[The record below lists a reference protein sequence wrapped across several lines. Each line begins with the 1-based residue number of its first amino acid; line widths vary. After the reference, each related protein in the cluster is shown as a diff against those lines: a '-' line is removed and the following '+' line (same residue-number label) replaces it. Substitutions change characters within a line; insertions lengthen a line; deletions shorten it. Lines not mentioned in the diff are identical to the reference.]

1 MSTINLLAKPNKS
14 LKSHLEETLRIAEK
28 IWIGD
33 EKLKKYAL
41 IASAF
46 HDIGKAD
53 KRFQEYIRN
62 GKRAPPH
69 PLLGL
74 PILDNILNSLDIKEP
89 YKSLV
94 ILAVASHHT
103 PLHEKLYFDYSLNL
117 KTEIEAINEL
127 KAIIRGLL
135 STMGYDVE
143 INLNNLDLPRKIL
156 EIARKQ
162 IVGKYASKIREDFV
176 KIQGC
181 LMYADYL
188 ASAEK
193 EVEKFRF
200 PSKYVD
206 EEYYY
211 QIKAMKLRGNV
222 FITLPTGT
230 GKTETA
236 LYWAKNNF
244 KGCLFYVLPTATT
257 INAMYKRLRKF
268 FGESVALYH
277 SYADM
282 FLFHEDENLENLL
295 YYKYFLYPINVTTP
309 DQLMLALMNYK
320 KYTLKNFRILN
331 STIIIDEVHSYDP
344 ETFFLLKYLL
354 KYLSRNSNICVMS
367 ATFPEKF
374 KEELSFLNARELM
387 SKNEIEKIYSS
398 KRRTKPVFIRDYLP
412 NYIEDVL
419 KDYKN
424 GKSILVVLNTV
435 KRAQEFYKNILEKF
449 PEAEADIELFHSRYI
464 VKHKWDKESKIT
476 QNGVK
481 ILVATQVVEVSLDID
496 YDLLYTEASYP
507 DSLIQ
512 RAGRV
517 NRRGL
522 KIFAEHNIKIFEP
535 ENYYPYKF
543 LETALNILENSGKIN
558 SELEYLKLTN
568 LFYDEIWA
576 EIKKNEENRYKKIW
590 KELSYIYSADLTD
603 EQIQKLLKTRSG
615 IISIPAIPYIYK
627 DRIEKINTRIDD
639 INVKLRKTRER
650 SLERDRLKLIEEKKM
665 YIVNVPIFYKDFIK
679 LENRDYYV
687 ELEYDKRLGLTDKFD
702 NMV

>member
-1 MSTINLLAKPNKS
+1 MNLLAKPNKS
-14 LKSHLEETLRIAEK
+14 LKSHLEETLKIAEK

-33 EKLKKYAL
+33 GKLKKYAL

-62 GKRAPPH
+62 GRRAPPH

-74 PILDNILNSLDIKEP
+74 PILNNVLSNLGIEEP

-103 PLHEKLYFDYSLNL
+103 PLHEKLYFDYPLDL
-117 KTEIEAINEL
+117 KIEIKAVNEL
-127 KAIIRGLL
+127 KAIISGLL

-143 INLNNLDLPRKIL
+143 IDLNNLDLPRKIL
-156 EIARKQ
+156 ELARKQ
-162 IVGKYASKIREDFV
+162 IVGKYASQIREDFV
-176 KIQGC
+176 EIQGC

-193 EVEKFRF
+193 EVEDFRF
-200 PSKYVD
+200 PSKFVE

-211 QIKAMKLRGNV
+211 QIKAMKLMGNV

-268 FGESVALYH
+268 FKESVALYH

-374 KEELSFLNARELM
+374 KEELSFLNAKELM
-387 SKNEIEKIYSS
+387 SKNEIEEIYSS
-398 KRRTKPVFIRDYLP
+398 KRRTKPVFIRDYLL

-424 GKSILVVLNTV
+424 GKSVLVVLNTV
-435 KRAQEFYKNILEKF
+435 KRAQEFYKNILDKI
-449 PEAEADIELFHSRYI
+449 PEEADVELFHSRYI
-464 VKHKWDKESKIT
+464 AKHKMDKENKIT
-476 QNGVK
+476 QNSVK
-481 ILVATQVVEVSLDID
+481 ILVTTQVVEVSLDID
-496 YDLLYTEASYP
+496 YDLLYTEAAYL

-522 KIFAEHNIKIFEP
+522 KVFGEHNVKIFEP
-535 ENYYPYKF
+535 ENYYPYNKKL
-543 LETALNILENSGKIN
+543 LETALNILENSDMIN
-558 SELEYLKLTN
+558 SEFEYLRLTN

-615 IISIPAIPYIYK
+615 IINIPAIPYTYK
-627 DRIEKINTRIDD
+627 DYMEEINARIDE
-639 INVKLRKTRER
+639 INAKLKRTHNNN
-650 SLERDRLKLIEEKKM
+650 LEYNRLKLIEEKRM
-665 YIVNVPIFYKDFIK
+665 YIVNVPIFYKDYITLDNK
-679 LENRDYYV
+679 DYYV
-687 ELEYDKRLGLTDKFD
+687 MLEYDRKLGLTDEFD
-702 NMV
+702 NMI

>member
-1 MSTINLLAKPNKS
+1 MNLLAKPNKS

-28 IWIGD
+28 IWVGD
-33 EKLKKYAL
+33 KKLKKYAL

-74 PILDNILNSLDIKEP
+74 PILSNILNNLDMEEP

-103 PLHEKLYFDYSLNL
+103 PLYGNLYSDYPLNL
-117 KTEIEAINEL
+117 KTEIKAINEL
-127 KAIIRGLL
+127 KTIIRELL

-143 INLNNLDLPRKIL
+143 IDLNNLDSPKKIL
-156 EIARKQ
+156 EIAKKLV
-162 IVGKYASKIREDFV
+162 VGKYASEEIREHFV

-181 LMYADYL
+181 LMCADYL

-193 EVEKFRF
+193 EVEEFRF

-295 YYKYFLYPINVTTP
+295 YYKYFLYPINITTP

-344 ETFFLLKYLL
+344 EAFFLLKYLL

-374 KEELSFLNARELM
+374 KEELSFLNAKELI
-387 SKNEIEKIYSS
+387 SKNEIKKIYSS

-412 NYIEDVL
+412 NYIENVI

-424 GKSILVVLNTV
+424 GKSVLVVLNTV

-449 PEAEADIELFHSRYI
+449 PEAEAGIELFHSRYI
-464 VKHKWDKESKIT
+464 VKHKWNKENKIT
-476 QNGVK
+476 QNCVK

-496 YDLLYTEASYP
+496 YDLLYTEASYL

-512 RAGRV
+512 RVGRV

-522 KIFAEHNIKIFEP
+522 KVFAEHNVKIFEP
-535 ENYYPYKF
+535 ENYYPYNKKF
-543 LETALNILENSGKIN
+543 LETALNILENSDKIN

-590 KELSYIYSADLTD
+590 KELRYIYSVDLTD
-603 EQIQKLLKTRSG
+603 EQVQKLLKTRSG
-615 IISIPAIPYIYK
+615 IINIPAIPYTYR
-627 DRIEKINTRIDD
+627 DYIEEINARIDE
-639 INVKLRKTRER
+639 INAKLKRTHDN
-650 SLERDRLKLIEEKKM
+650 SLEYDRLKLIEDKRM
-665 YIVNVPIFYKDFIK
+665 YIVNVPIFYKDYITLNDK
-679 LENRDYYV
+679 DYYV
-687 ELEYDKRLGLTDKFD
+687 MLDYDKCFGLTDKFD
-702 NMV
+702 GMI

>member
-1 MSTINLLAKPNKS
+1 
-14 LKSHLEETLRIAEK
+14 
-28 IWIGD
+28 
-33 EKLKKYAL
+33 
-41 IASAF
+41 
-46 HDIGKAD
+46 
-53 KRFQEYIRN
+53 
-62 GKRAPPH
+62 
-69 PLLGL
+69 
-74 PILDNILNSLDIKEP
+74 
-89 YKSLV
+89 
-94 ILAVASHHT
+94 
-103 PLHEKLYFDYSLNL
+103 
-117 KTEIEAINEL
+117 
-127 KAIIRGLL
+127 
-135 STMGYDVE
+135 MGYDLE
-143 INLNNLDLPRKIL
+143 IDLNNLDLPRKIL

-193 EVEKFRF
+193 EVEELRF

-206 EEYYY
+206 KEYYY

-244 KGCLFYVLPTATT
+244 KGHLFYVLPTATT

-331 STIIIDEVHSYDP
+331 STIIIDEIHTYDS

-374 KEELSFLNARELM
+374 KEELSFLNAKELM

-419 KDYKN
+419 EDYKN
-424 GKSILVVLNTV
+424 GKSVLVVLNTV
-435 KRAQEFYKNILEKF
+435 KRAQEFYKNILEKS
-449 PEAEADIELFHSRYI
+449 PEAEGDVELFHSRYI
-464 VKHKWDKESKIT
+464 VKHKWGKEDKIT

-496 YDLLYTEASYP
+496 YDLLYTEASYL

-522 KIFAEHNIKIFEP
+522 KVFGEHNVKIFDP
-535 ENYYPYKF
+535 EDYYPYNKKF
-543 LETALNILENSGKIN
+543 LETSLNILENLNNIN
-558 SELEYLKLTN
+558 SEFEYLKLTN
-568 LFYDEIWA
+568 LFYDEIWT

-590 KELSYIYSADLTD
+590 KELGYIYSADLTD

-615 IISIPAIPYIYK
+615 IINIPAIPYIYK
-627 DRIEKINTRIDD
+627 DRIEEINARIDE
-639 INVKLRKTRER
+639 INVKLKETHNN
-650 SLERDRLKLIEEKKM
+650 SIKYDRLKLIEDKRM
-665 YIVNVPIFYKDFIK
+665 YIVNVPIFYKDYITLNNK
-679 LENRDYYV
+679 DCYV
-687 ELEYDKRLGLTDKFD
+687 VLRYDESLGLTDKFD
-702 NMV
+702 SMI